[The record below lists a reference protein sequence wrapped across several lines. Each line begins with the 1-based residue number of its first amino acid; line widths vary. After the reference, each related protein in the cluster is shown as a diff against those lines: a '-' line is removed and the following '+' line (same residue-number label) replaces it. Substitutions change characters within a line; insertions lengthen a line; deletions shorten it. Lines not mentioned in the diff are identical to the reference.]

1 MATMT
6 HDDRVTAVAS
16 HLRFAVTRTARR
28 MRQEAGTGLSPSQ
41 IAALATVDRHGPL
54 TPSEL
59 ADRERIKRPTAT
71 RLIANLEQLGVI
83 ARTPDPE
90 DARSSLLTT
99 TAAGRDLLRKL
110 RRRKTAYLATR
121 LRGLDP
127 EELDTLERASAIL
140 ERLLEAERA

>member
-1 MATMT
+1 
-6 HDDRVTAVAS
+6 
-16 HLRFAVTRTARR
+16 

-41 IAALATVDRHGPL
+41 VAALATVDRHGPL

-90 DARSSLLTT
+90 DARSSLLTAT
-99 TAAGRDLLRKL
+99 SAGRDLLRKL
-110 RRRKTAYLATR
+110 RRRKTAYLAKR
-121 LRGLDP
+121 LRDLDP